1 MADRSSK
8 VGPSCMLV
16 IQTLGRTTEET
27 IRCHIRTSPLVSLCN
42 SQAIKLVSSCKVVE
56 TSGIQLGS
64 FKADNYLLAN
74 QNMIVYFDTSQ
85 IVEPQVCCNKLLH
98 LEDLLMV
105 KKISFLDRLMKGLI
119 REFGIEH

>member
-1 MADRSSK
+1 
-8 VGPSCMLV
+8 
-16 IQTLGRTTEET
+16 
-27 IRCHIRTSPLVSLCN
+27 LVSLCN
-42 SQAIKLVSSCKVVE
+42 SQAIKLVNSCKVVE